1 MSVYCAELLQMA
13 RHLLQL
19 SKITFSLFFFYSILY
34 IIFMATDSILIGT
47 DKHIPFVIVNPIQLR
62 KNSGQLTAVDNIL
75 ARNEFY
81 LD

>member
-1 MSVYCAELLQMA
+1 
-13 RHLLQL
+13 
-19 SKITFSLFFFYSILY
+19 
-34 IIFMATDSILIGT
+34 MATDSILIGT
-47 DKHIPFVIVNPIQLR
+47 DKHIPFVIVNPIYLR